1 MVDETTAF
9 TTALGYGWT
18 DTTALESRDRL
29 APDAL
34 KQDFVMSSSAAR
46 VFKVALLNGSYSVT
60 VTMGDNDYAHDNM
73 VVKANGS
80 TVLGDV
86 DSAAAAFAVNTF
98 TVNVSGGALQ
108 LEFSD
113 AGGSD
118 ATWVVNA
125 VTIAP

>member
-1 MVDETTAF
+1 
-9 TTALGYGWT
+9 
-18 DTTALESRDRL
+18 
-29 APDAL
+29 
-34 KQDFVMSSSAAR
+34 
-46 VFKVALLNGSYSVT
+46 
-60 VTMGDNDYAHDNM
+60 MGDNDYAHDNM

-98 TVNVSGGALQ
+98 TVSVSGGALQ